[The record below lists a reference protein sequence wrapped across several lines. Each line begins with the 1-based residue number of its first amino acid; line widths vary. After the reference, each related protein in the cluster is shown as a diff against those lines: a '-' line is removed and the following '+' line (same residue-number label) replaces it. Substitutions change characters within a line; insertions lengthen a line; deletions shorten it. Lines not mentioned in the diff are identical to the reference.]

1 MESEIR
7 RLILQDP
14 AYADE
19 HGLSIAHFACRRSQ
33 DEKQQQYVMLSKL
46 WGKKSKTIIDTKPLA
61 LQPHEKHQLGKFG
74 DKFGYNPEDIV
85 MRTQRRKHASES
97 LPGAVIYSETG
108 ELEIRAPVV
117 FAWKITLWASGIA
130 LVVYYGVGIIATNTE
145 FSTLFQEY
153 FFWIAIIWSLSSS
166 ALLGWLVHV
175 LSGSK
180 RDVLGAFLSA
190 LALWL
195 VVIQVCMSFRSTCCS
210 LLTSFGGTA
219 DWTDTLVAELKV
231 EFVHFTSAGMLLLSI
246 FGHGIYQTFDK
257 NARMEKSRSERARKN
272 SSNSAS
278 GKCSTIV

>member
-33 DEKQQQYVMLSKL
+33 DEKQQQYMMLSKS

-97 LPGAVIYSETG
+97 LPGAVIYRETG

-195 VVIQVCMSFRSTCCS
+195 VVIQVCFLALAVMHVLQINMLQFTDQLWWDGRLDRHTCCR
-210 LLTSFGGTA
+210 TKGGICA
-219 DWTDTLVAELKV
+219 FHVGWYVA
-231 EFVHFTSAGMLLLSI
+231 
-246 FGHGIYQTFDK
+246 
-257 NARMEKSRSERARKN
+257 
-272 SSNSAS
+272 
-278 GKCSTIV
+278 IVDFRPWNLPDVR